1 MSELPDG
8 PTREE
13 AEWYERSGPHVEAN
27 DGQTFA
33 GRMER
38 LIFGHRA
45 LIIALFALLT
55 VVLTWVAV
63 KGLHIDASFTKQLPT
78 RHEYMQ
84 TYLAPDVAEFR
95 GANRVL
101 IGLIAR
107 DGNMFEPQFFE
118 ALKRA
123 TDEVLVMDGIDRGR
137 VQSLYTPNVRY
148 LEVVEDGIEAGNVIP
163 ADFQPTPQGLAQ
175 VRENILKAGIVG
187 RLVANDFSG
196 ALVSAIVLEQ
206 DAQGRRI
213 DPIKLAQEL
222 ESRVRQKLQGTGVAV
237 QGAGFRPGDAD
248 VADPAAVPGGS
259 GAQGQGVGT
268 GGVDVQL
275 IGFAKVM
282 GDIAEGALSVIVF
295 AVITLILTL
304 LAVWLYCQSLRIALI
319 PVMCSVVAVM
329 WQLGVLVVLGYGIDP
344 LGLLVPFLIF
354 AIGVSHGV
362 QKISAVK
369 EAAFFGIGSMEA
381 ARRTFRQLLAPA
393 VIALLADLVGFITIL
408 LIPVQVI
415 REMAITAS
423 IGVAIVILTDL
434 VLLPVLVSFVGFD
447 EGYRARV
454 NHRQALLS
462 KLWKRLALVTN
473 RVPSLIIIAVSVLL
487 AIVGAWKGRETP
499 IGDTQ
504 AGVPE
509 LRPNSR
515 YNLDTDIITSKFSIG
530 VDILTVIVQ
539 TKEPACV
546 SYDLMTAIDRFGWRM
561 QNVEGVQDVITLPFI
576 AKTAIAG
583 WNEGSLKWR
592 NIPREQAQLTQST
605 RYIETSTGLLN
616 AECNVVP
623 VMLFLRDHRA
633 ETIERAVAAVKA
645 WREQNPIPGAEFKL
659 AAGNVGVMA
668 ATNEEVKAKEFPILA
683 GVFLAVIVMCLIT
696 FRSLLGTV
704 LVVLPLA
711 LVSVLVYA
719 VMALVG
725 IGLKISTLPMVALG
739 AGIGVDYGIYLFSRM
754 QICLKEGLSVHD
766 AYERTLRVTGS
777 SIIFTGITLAIGV
790 VTWVFSPLKFQ
801 ADIGVMLTFMFLVNM
816 LAAIVLLPALA
827 TWLVRT
833 RS

>member
-1 MSELPDG
+1 MSELPGG
-8 PTREE
+8 PTKEE
-13 AEWYERSGPHVEAN
+13 AEWYARGGGHGGP
-27 DGQTFA
+27 DDDRTFA
-33 GRMER
+33 ARMER
-38 LIFGHRA
+38 VIFGHRG
-45 LIIALFALLT
+45 LIISLFALLT
-55 VVLTWVAV
+55 VAFTWVAV
-63 KGLHIDASFTKQLPT
+63 AGLHIDASFTKQLPKQ
-78 RHEYMQ
+78 HEYMQ
-84 TYLAPDVAEFR
+84 TYLAPEVAEFR

-107 DGNMFEPQFFE
+107 DGNMFQPQFFE

-163 ADFQPTPQGLAQ
+163 AEFQPTPEGLAQ

-196 ALVSAIVLEQ
+196 ALVSAIVLEE
-206 DAQGRRI
+206 DAQGRRV
-213 DPIKLAQEL
+213 DPIKVASEL
-222 ESRVRQKLQGTGVAV
+222 ESRVREKIEGTNVAV
-237 QGAGFRPGDAD
+237 QATGFSAGDAD
-248 VADPAAVPGGS
+248 IAKPAAVPGS
-259 GAQGQGVGT
+259 AQS
-268 GGVDVQL
+268 GVDVQL

-282 GDIAEGALSVIVF
+282 GDIAEGALSVVVF
-295 AVITLILTL
+295 AAITIVLTL

-319 PVMCSVVAVM
+319 PVMCSVIAVM

-369 EAAFFGIGSMEA
+369 EAAFFGIGSMQA

-415 REMAITAS
+415 REMAVTAS

-447 EGYRARV
+447 DGYRARV
-454 NHRQALLS
+454 NHRQQLLQS
-462 KLWKRLALVTN
+462 LWKRLAKVTN
-473 RVPSLIIIAVSVLL
+473 RVPSLIIIAVAVLL
-487 AIVGAWKGRETP
+487 AVLGAWKGRETP

-530 VDILTVIVQ
+530 VDILTVIVE

-546 SYDLMTAIDRFGWRM
+546 SYDFMTAIDRFGWRM
-561 QNVEGVQDVITLPFI
+561 QNVDGVQDVITLPFV

-616 AECNVVP
+616 AKCNVVP
-623 VMLFLRDHRA
+623 VMLFLKDHRA

-645 WREQNPIPGAEFKL
+645 WREQNPIPGAQFKL

-696 FRSLLGTV
+696 FRSVLGTV

-719 VMALVG
+719 VMAVVG
-725 IGLKISTLPMVALG
+725 IGLKLSTLPMVALG

>member
-1 MSELPDG
+1 MSGG
-8 PTREE
+8 PPAAPGSSPLAQRLE
-13 AEWYERSGPHVEAN
+13 H
-27 DGQTFA
+27 
-33 GRMER
+33 
-38 LIFGHRA
+38 LIFGHRG
-45 LIIALFALLT
+45 LIITAFAVLTLLFAWL
-55 VVLTWVAV
+55 AAR
-63 KGLHIDASFTKQLPT
+63 GLRIDASFTKQLPT
-78 RHEYMQ
+78 QHEYMQ
-84 TYLAPDVAEFR
+84 TYLEPDVAEFR

-107 DGNMFEPQFFE
+107 DGNMFQPQFFE

-123 TDEVLVMDGIDRGR
+123 TDEVIVMDGIDRSR
-137 VQSLYTPNVRY
+137 VQSLFTPNVRY
-148 LEVVEDGIEAGNVIP
+148 LEVVEDGIEAGNVVP

-196 ALVSAIVLEQ
+196 ALVSAIVLEE
-206 DAQGRRI
+206 DAHGTPV
-213 DPIKLAQEL
+213 DPIRVAHEL
-222 ESRVRQKLQGTGVAV
+222 EEKVRQ
-237 QGAGFRPGDAD
+237 RIE
-248 VADPAAVPGGS
+248 GS
-259 GAQGQGVGT
+259 GIDVQARAA
-268 GGVDVQL
+268 GVDDRAAGSGIDVRM
-275 IGFAKVM
+275 IGFAKVV
-282 GDIAEGALSVIVF
+282 GDIADGALSVIVF
-295 AVITLILTL
+295 AFVTLVLTL
-304 LAVWLYCQSLRIALI
+304 LAVWLYCQSFRVALI
-319 PVMCSVVAVM
+319 PVLCSVIAVG
-329 WQLGVLVVLGYGIDP
+329 WQLGMLVVLGYGIDP

-362 QKISAVK
+362 QKISAVSD
-369 EAAFFGIGSMEA
+369 AAFAGLDSMEA
-381 ARRTFRQLLAPA
+381 ARRTFRLLLAPA
-393 VIALLADLVGFITIL
+393 IVALLADLVGFITIL

-434 VLLPVLVSFVGFD
+434 VLLPVLVSYVKYD
-447 EGYRARV
+447 IGYRARV
-454 NHRQALLS
+454 EGRQERLKRIWHGLARITNRGPALVIIVLAALLGVAG
-462 KLWKRLALVTN
+462 W
-473 RVPSLIIIAVSVLL
+473 
-487 AIVGAWKGRETP
+487 WKGRETP

-509 LRPNSR
+509 LRPQSR
-515 YNLDTDIITSKFSIG
+515 YNVDSDIITTKFSIG
-530 VDILTVIVQ
+530 VDILTVIVK
-539 TKEPACV
+539 TAEPACV
-546 SYDLMTAIDRFGWRM
+546 SHDLMVAIDRFGWHM

-576 AKTAIAG
+576 AKQAIAG

-592 NIPREQAQLTQST
+592 AIPREQTQLTQST

-616 AECNVVP
+616 ADCNVVP
-623 VMLFLRDHRA
+623 VMLFLKDHRA
-633 ETIERAVAAVKA
+633 ETIERAVTAAKA
-645 WREQNPIPGAEFKL
+645 WREANPTPGAQFKL

-683 GVFLAVIVMCLIT
+683 GVFLSVIVMCLVT

-754 QICLKEGLSVHD
+754 QAFLAEGQSVRA
-766 AYERTLRVTGS
+766 AYERTLRVTGA
-777 SIIFTGITLAIGV
+777 SIIFTGVTLAIGV
-790 VTWVFSPLKFQ
+790 MTWVFSPLKFQ

-816 LAAIVLLPALA
+816 LAAIIVLPALA
-827 TWLVRT
+827 AWLVRA
-833 RS
+833 RAPV